1 MTFAEILLDT
11 MKNEP
16 NEANF
21 FDYLFYTKQYC
32 KILENIED
40 KSINDF
46 SPEQLDKLEVNFTNV
61 FTTDQLTKLLVSF
74 TAGVK
79 ERISKD
85 SLEVENLLDEMIS
98 KTLNVETE
106 NPKVIEMFIDCFC
119 SLQIEHCIRTKECPY
134 KWKLDLKDFNNYSI
148 YFNTPHELEDFI
160 EKYVKIPYVIYRKNK
175 SGNWDEYRSIGY
187 PMLIPNVLKRPKHR
201 I

>member
-21 FDYLFYTKQYC
+21 FDYLFYTKHYC
-32 KILENIED
+32 ILLESLKG
-40 KSINDF
+40 KSFNDI
-46 SPEQLDKLEVNFTNV
+46 SPEELKKLEISFTNV
-61 FTTDQLTKLLVSF
+61 FSLDQLINLLVSF
-74 TAGVK
+74 TTSIKA
-79 ERISKD
+79 RISEETMEPEY
-85 SLEVENLLDEMIS
+85 LFDELIY
-98 KTLNVETE
+98 KTLNIKTE
-106 NPKVIEMFIDCFC
+106 NQKVIEIFIDCFC
-119 SLQIEHCIRTKECPY
+119 NLQIGHCIRTKECPY
-134 KWKLDLKDFNNYSI
+134 KWKLNLKDFNNYSI

-175 SGNWDEYRSIGY
+175 SGNWDEYRSAGY
-187 PMLIPNVLKRPKHR
+187 SILVPNVLKRPKHR

>member
-21 FDYLFYTKQYC
+21 FDYLFYTKHYC
-32 KILENIED
+32 ILLESLKG
-40 KSINDF
+40 KSFNDI
-46 SPEQLDKLEVNFTNV
+46 SPEELKKLEISFTNV
-61 FTTDQLTKLLVSF
+61 FSLDQLINLLVSF
-74 TAGVK
+74 TTSIKA
-79 ERISKD
+79 RISEETMEPEY
-85 SLEVENLLDEMIS
+85 LFDELIY
-98 KTLNVETE
+98 KTLNIKTE
-106 NPKVIEMFIDCFC
+106 NPKVIEIFIDCFC
-119 SLQIEHCIRTKECPY
+119 NLQIGHCIRTKECPY
-134 KWKLDLKDFNNYSI
+134 KWKLNLKDFNNYSI

-175 SGNWDEYRSIGY
+175 SGNWDEYRSAGY
-187 PMLIPNVLKRPKHR
+187 SILVPNVLKRPKHR